1 MQRILF
7 LDIETDG
14 LDATQIFV
22 CVTKDKETGE
32 VRYHTRADTFN
43 NTVEDYDIVV
53 GHNILSFDAPYLN

>member
-22 CVTKDKETGE
+22 CVTKDKRQEKYGIIPE
-32 VRYHTRADTFN
+32 Q
-43 NTVEDYDIVV
+43 
-53 GHNILSFDAPYLN
+53 ILLTIP